1 MENLSKIN
9 LKIGEIEISIEGP
22 TDFVSEQYDKI
33 HANIESYSGLSK
45 KFTKKPSQPMS
56 ENKKKVVEKAEEVNE
71 EKVVN
76 SELPES
82 FGEWLIKIPKGTSD
96 TDKALLA
103 GYFTQLSGEGKI
115 FKVRDVTKILKD
127 HGIKLSNPSN
137 LINLA
142 TKGKKYIFQFSKDGK
157 QANYRFSRDGE
168 EYIRGLIL
176 GNKVE

>member
-22 TDFVSEQYDKI
+22 SEFVSEQYDKV
-33 HANIESYSGLSK
+33 HNNLKSYSDLSK
-45 KFTKKPSQPMS
+45 RVIK
-56 ENKKKVVEKAEEVNE
+56 EKVLSMPKAEEVVLETVE
-71 EKVVN
+71 ETAEVIVVN

-82 FGEWLIKIPKGTSD
+82 FGEWLSKIPKGTSD

-115 FKVRDVTKILKD
+115 FKVRDVTKILKE
-127 HGIKLSNPSN
+127 HGVKLSNPSN

-142 TKGKKYIFQFSKDGK
+142 TKGKKQIFQFSKDGK
-157 QANYRFSRDGE
+157 QANFRFSRDGE
-168 EYIRGLIL
+168 EYIRGLIT
-176 GNKVE
+176 GKKVE